1 MDVKTLMYIQSEA
14 EFDRARWRGFWEI
27 VQGTL
32 TRNDV
37 CLLSF
42 NKAVSKLGPRQV
54 VDLGIQDIPMK
65 AIVGSVGR
73 GREFTRRF
81 LPRVGDRH
89 SRERWRN
96 IFTLAVTGVGLPP
109 IQVFKLGEAYFVRD
123 GHHRVSVAGYLNW
136 TTIQAYVTILLV
148 NSEAEVLGGSETVDE
163 FDIRN

>member
-1 MDVKTLMYIQSEA
+1 MDVKMLMYIQSET

-27 VQGTL
+27 VRGRL

-42 NKAVSKLGPRQV
+42 NEVVSRFGAGQAVE
-54 VDLGIQDIPMK
+54 LGIQDIPVK

-73 GREFTRRF
+73 RQEFTRHF

-109 IQVFKLGEAYFVRD
+109 IQVFKFGEAYFVKD
-123 GHHRVSVAGYLNW
+123 GHHRVSVARYMNW
-136 TTIQAYVTILLV
+136 TTIQAYVTTLRV
-148 NSEAEVLGGSETVDE
+148 TNEADVLGASDPVDE
-163 FDIRN
+163 PGIRN